1 MTKEQRIA
9 NIVAD
14 LEGWEVKSD
23 ENGSYLE
30 VKLGE
35 FLLEMDLS
43 DIPNIETLTKE
54 ELATIIFDKYLDNK

>member
-1 MTKEQRIA
+1 MTREQRIA

-43 DIPNIETLTKE
+43 DVPNIDTLTKE
-54 ELATIIFDKYLDNK
+54 ELATIIFDKYIEQ

>member
-9 NIVAD
+9 NIVSD
-14 LEGWEVKSD
+14 LEGWEIKSD
-23 ENGSYLE
+23 DNGSYLE
-30 VKLGE
+30 IKLGE

-54 ELATIIFDKYLDNK
+54 ELATIIFDKYLYNK

>member
-1 MTKEQRIA
+1 MTREQRIA

-43 DIPNIETLTKE
+43 DVPSVETLTKE
-54 ELATIIFDKYLDNK
+54 ELATIIFDNYLEQ

>member
-14 LEGWEVKSD
+14 LEGWEIKSD
-23 ENGSYLE
+23 DNGSYLE

-35 FLLEMDLS
+35 FLLEMDLC
-43 DIPNIETLTKE
+43 DIHSIETLTKE
-54 ELATIIFDKYLDNK
+54 ELATIIFDKYLEQ

>member
-1 MTKEQRIA
+1 MNREQRIA

-23 ENGSYLE
+23 DNGSYLE

-43 DIPNIETLTKE
+43 DMPSIETLTKE
-54 ELATIIFDKYLDNK
+54 ELATIIFDNYLEQ

>member
-1 MTKEQRIA
+1 MTREQRIA

-14 LEGWEVKSD
+14 LEGWEGKSD
-23 ENGSYLE
+23 DNGSYLE

-43 DIPNIETLTKE
+43 DMPSIETLTKE
-54 ELATIIFDKYLDNK
+54 ELATIIFDNYLEQ

>member
-1 MTKEQRIA
+1 MTREQRIA

-43 DIPNIETLTKE
+43 DMPSIETLTKE
-54 ELATIIFDKYLDNK
+54 ELATIIYDNYLEQ

>member
-14 LEGWEVKSD
+14 LEGWEIKSD
-23 ENGSYLE
+23 DNGSYLE

-35 FLLEMDLS
+35 FLLEMDLC
-43 DIPNIETLTKE
+43 DIPSIETLTNE
-54 ELATIIFDKYLDNK
+54 ELATLIFDKYLEQ

>member
-14 LEGWEVKSD
+14 LEGWEIKSD
-23 ENGSYLE
+23 DNGSYLE

>member
-1 MTKEQRIA
+1 MTREQRIA

-23 ENGSYLE
+23 DNGSYLE

-35 FLLEMDLS
+35 FLLEMDLY
-43 DIPNIETLTKE
+43 DIPSIETLTKE
-54 ELATIIFDKYLDNK
+54 ELATIIFDKYLEQ

>member
-1 MTKEQRIA
+1 MTREQRIA

-23 ENGSYLE
+23 DNGSYLE

-43 DIPNIETLTKE
+43 DMPSIETLTKE
-54 ELATIIFDKYLDNK
+54 EIATIIFDNYLEQ

>member
-1 MTKEQRIA
+1 MTKEQRIT

-43 DIPNIETLTKE
+43 DLPSIETLTKE
-54 ELATIIFDKYLDNK
+54 ELATIIFDNYLEQ

>member
-1 MTKEQRIA
+1 MTREQRIA

-23 ENGSYLE
+23 DNGSYLE

-54 ELATIIFDKYLDNK
+54 ELATIIFDKYLYNK

>member
-1 MTKEQRIA
+1 MTREQRIA

-14 LEGWEVKSD
+14 LEGWKVKSD

-43 DIPNIETLTKE
+43 DMPNIDTLTKE
-54 ELATIIFDKYLDNK
+54 ELATIIFDKYLEQ

>member
-1 MTKEQRIA
+1 MTREQRIA

-23 ENGSYLE
+23 DNGSYLE

-43 DIPNIETLTKE
+43 DMPSIETLTKE
-54 ELATIIFDKYLDNK
+54 ELATIIFDNYLEQ

>member
-1 MTKEQRIA
+1 MIREQRIA

-23 ENGSYLE
+23 DNGSYLE

-43 DIPNIETLTKE
+43 DMPSIETLTKE
-54 ELATIIFDKYLDNK
+54 ELATIIFDNYLEQ

>member
-30 VKLGE
+30 VQLGE
-35 FLLEMDLS
+35 FLLEMDLTDVS
-43 DIPNIETLTKE
+43 NIDTLTKE
-54 ELATIIFDKYLDNK
+54 ELATIIFDKYLEQ

>member
-23 ENGSYLE
+23 DNGSYLE

-43 DIPNIETLTKE
+43 DMPSIETLTKE
-54 ELATIIFDKYLDNK
+54 ELATIIFDNYLEQ

>member
-1 MTKEQRIA
+1 MTREQRIA

-14 LEGWEVKSD
+14 LDGWEVKSD

-43 DIPNIETLTKE
+43 DMPSIETLTKE
-54 ELATIIFDKYLDNK
+54 ELATIIFDNYLEQ

>member
-1 MTKEQRIA
+1 MTKDQRIA

-14 LEGWEVKSD
+14 LEGWEIKSD
-23 ENGSYLE
+23 DNGSYLE

-43 DIPNIETLTKE
+43 YIPNIETLTKE

>member
-35 FLLEMDLS
+35 FLLEMDSS
-43 DIPNIETLTKE
+43 DIPNIDTLTKE
-54 ELATIIFDKYLDNK
+54 ELATIIFDKYLEQ

>member
-1 MTKEQRIA
+1 MIIEQRIA

-23 ENGSYLE
+23 DNGSYLE

-43 DIPNIETLTKE
+43 DMPSIETLTKE
-54 ELATIIFDKYLDNK
+54 ELATIIFDNYLEQ

>member
-1 MTKEQRIA
+1 MIREQRIA

-23 ENGSYLE
+23 DNGSYLE

-43 DIPNIETLTKE
+43 DMPSIETLTKE
-54 ELATIIFDKYLDNK
+54 ELATIIFDKYLEQ

>member
-1 MTKEQRIA
+1 MIREQIIA

-23 ENGSYLE
+23 DNGSYLE

-43 DIPNIETLTKE
+43 DMPSIETLTKE
-54 ELATIIFDKYLDNK
+54 ELATIIFDNYLEQ

>member
-1 MTKEQRIA
+1 MTKDQRIA

-14 LEGWEVKSD
+14 LEGWEIKSD
-23 ENGSYLE
+23 DNGSYLE

>member
-14 LEGWEVKSD
+14 LEGWEIKSD
-23 ENGSYLE
+23 DNGSYLE

-35 FLLEMDLS
+35 FLLEMDLC
-43 DIPNIETLTKE
+43 DIPSIETLTTE
-54 ELATIIFDKYLDNK
+54 ELATIIFDKYLEQ

>member
-1 MTKEQRIA
+1 MTREQRIA

-23 ENGSYLE
+23 ENGTYLE

-43 DIPNIETLTKE
+43 DMSNIETLTKE
-54 ELATIIFDKYLDNK
+54 ELATIIFDKYLEQ

>member
-1 MTKEQRIA
+1 MTREQRIA

-23 ENGSYLE
+23 DNGSYLE

-43 DIPNIETLTKE
+43 DMPSIETLTKE
-54 ELATIIFDKYLDNK
+54 GLATIIFDNYLEQ

>member
-1 MTKEQRIA
+1 MTREQRIA

-23 ENGSYLE
+23 DNGSYLE

-43 DIPNIETLTKE
+43 DIPSIETLTKE
-54 ELATIIFDKYLDNK
+54 ELATIIFDNYLEQ

>member
-1 MTKEQRIA
+1 MTREQRIA

-23 ENGSYLE
+23 DNGSYLE

-43 DIPNIETLTKE
+43 DMPSIETLTKE
-54 ELATIIFDKYLDNK
+54 ELSTIIFDNYLEQ

>member
-1 MTKEQRIA
+1 MTREQRIA

-43 DIPNIETLTKE
+43 DMPSIETLTKE
-54 ELATIIFDKYLDNK
+54 ELATIIFDNYLEQ

>member
-1 MTKEQRIA
+1 MTREQRIA
-9 NIVAD
+9 NILAD

-43 DIPNIETLTKE
+43 DVPSVETLTKE
-54 ELATIIFDKYLDNK
+54 ELATIIFDNYLEQ

>member
-35 FLLEMDLS
+35 FLLEMDSS
-43 DIPNIETLTKE
+43 DISNIDALTKE
-54 ELATIIFDKYLDNK
+54 ELATIIFDKYLEQ

>member
-1 MTKEQRIA
+1 MTREQRIA

-23 ENGSYLE
+23 DNGAYLE

-43 DIPNIETLTKE
+43 DMSNIDTLTKE
-54 ELATIIFDKYLDNK
+54 ELATIIFDKYLEQ

>member
-43 DIPNIETLTKE
+43 DIPNIDTLTKE
-54 ELATIIFDKYLDNK
+54 ELATIIFDKYLEQ

>member
-1 MTKEQRIA
+1 MTREQRIA

-35 FLLEMDLS
+35 FLLEMDSS
-43 DIPNIETLTKE
+43 DIPNIETLTKG
-54 ELATIIFDKYLDNK
+54 ELAAITFDKYLKQ